1 MAVTHTT
8 AVRNTIANTVVDLVD
23 AGGAGTI
30 VFQDG
35 SVNDSDVATLTFST
49 TAFDDAG
56 SAGGNADGIAAAD
69 TITADNDCNAGT
81 VSDFTVY
88 SGAGTEIFTGTV
100 DVAGQGGDITL
111 SSLSIGKGD
120 TISIS
125 SLTYEAPN

>member
-1 MAVTHTT
+1 MAVTHPTD
-8 AVRNTIANTVVDLVD
+8 VRNTIADAVVDLID
-23 AGGAGTI
+23 DGGAGTI

-49 TAFDDAG
+49 PAFDVAG
-56 SAGGNADGIAAAD
+56 TAGAGIATAD
-69 TITADNDCNAGT
+69 TITPDTDCNTGD

-88 SGAGTEIFTGTV
+88 SGAGDEVFTGTV
-100 DVAGQGGDITL
+100 RTAENNGDITL

-125 SLTYEAPN
+125 DLTYTAPV